1 MTDSNLLYK
10 ISEDI
15 GGLKRD
21 MDNLKFLNI
30 EQSKKINEV
39 HEKTFNIDSW
49 KNGIIHHVSEEKEKL
64 RDEIFV
70 KLKPLEDDLKK
81 RSAFT
86 SEVKK
91 KSWDTVWDWA
101 KVGIVFLAG
110 YLLTIIR
117 K

>member
-1 MTDSNLLYK
+1 MSKDT
-10 ISEDI
+10 EQTV
-15 GGLKRD
+15 LKEVLNMSSR
-21 MDNLKFLNI
+21 LGNI
-30 EQSKKINEV
+30 ESTLETHSLTLIRMESKMNSDIERFN
-39 HEKTFNIDSW
+39 KTAGELKDTQRNFDD
-49 KNGIIHHVSEEKEKL
+49 
-64 RDEIFV
+64 R
-70 KLKPLEDDLKK
+70 LKPLEDAERK
-81 RSAFT
+81 RSEFT